1 MVRAFGGVDILINN
15 AGVGGGGPFERWND
29 KGWDW
34 TVGVNLMSVIY
45 GFDIFGRI
53 MAQQGAGHIVSTASI
68 AGMMPL
74 DSSAYSATKFGVVAV
89 SESLREELAPKGV
102 GVSLLCP
109 GFVNTNI
116 IHSHRHLPERF
127 GENLSDG
134 DEVPVDD
141 AALERIKTIS
151 DLIRTGHDP
160 SFVGD
165 LVCDGIL
172 NNHPYIFTDREH
184 EPTIRA
190 RFEGILAAS
199 MSGFSR
205 HHLIGLQ
212 TVASLSGSNQRSRV
226 QPSYAECVRT
236 RYTFFTGSCTSHV
249 QLQPRGHHET
259 IAGFIGFDPA
269 FVVVHIDDAFDQINH
284 AHRKARRAR
293 GACLA
298 RTPKRRH
305 PTLLSG
311 PHSSF
316 CPALSGRH

>member
-1 MVRAFGGVDILINN
+1 MDSLTGKAAFVTGAASGIGLGITEALVAKGARVMMADIDVDELARVSDRLRAEGADVATAIVDVSLREDQQRAADQMVQAFGGVDILINN

-109 GFVNTNI
+109 GFVNTSI

-190 RFEGILAAS
+190 RFEGILAAYE
-199 MSGFSR
+199 R
-205 HHLIGLQ
+205 L
-212 TVASLSGSNQRSRV
+212 
-226 QPSYAECVRT
+226 
-236 RYTFFTGSCTSHV
+236 
-249 QLQPRGHHET
+249 
-259 IAGFIGFDPA
+259 
-269 FVVVHIDDAFDQINH
+269 
-284 AHRKARRAR
+284 
-293 GACLA
+293 
-298 RTPKRRH
+298 
-305 PTLLSG
+305 
-311 PHSSF
+311 
-316 CPALSGRH
+316 

>member
-1 MVRAFGGVDILINN
+1 MDDLNGRAAFVTGAASGIGLGITEALTARGVRVMMVDIDPGELSRAADRLRAEGAGVATAVADVSIRADLQRAADQVVEVFGGVDILINN

-45 GFDIFGRI
+45 GCDILGRM
-53 MAQQGAGHIVSTASI
+53 MAAQGSGHIVSTASI

-102 GVSLLCP
+102 GVSILCP

-134 DEVPVDD
+134 EEVPVDD
-141 AALERIKTIS
+141 AALERIKSIS
-151 DLIRTGHDP
+151 DRIRTGHDP
-160 SFVGD
+160 RYVGD

-172 NNHPYIFTDREH
+172 NNHAYIFTDREH

-190 RFEGILAAS
+190 RFDSILAAYERL
-199 MSGFSR
+199 G
-205 HHLIGLQ
+205 
-212 TVASLSGSNQRSRV
+212 
-226 QPSYAECVRT
+226 
-236 RYTFFTGSCTSHV
+236 
-249 QLQPRGHHET
+249 
-259 IAGFIGFDPA
+259 
-269 FVVVHIDDAFDQINH
+269 
-284 AHRKARRAR
+284 
-293 GACLA
+293 
-298 RTPKRRH
+298 
-305 PTLLSG
+305 
-311 PHSSF
+311 
-316 CPALSGRH
+316 

>member
-1 MVRAFGGVDILINN
+1 MDSLTGKAAFVTGAASGIGLGITEALVAKGARVMMADIDVDELARVSDRLRAEGADVATAIVDVSLREDQQRAADQMVRAFGGVDILINN

-160 SFVGD
+160 RFVGD

-190 RFEGILAAS
+190 RFEGILAAYE
-199 MSGFSR
+199 R
-205 HHLIGLQ
+205 L
-212 TVASLSGSNQRSRV
+212 
-226 QPSYAECVRT
+226 
-236 RYTFFTGSCTSHV
+236 
-249 QLQPRGHHET
+249 
-259 IAGFIGFDPA
+259 
-269 FVVVHIDDAFDQINH
+269 
-284 AHRKARRAR
+284 
-293 GACLA
+293 
-298 RTPKRRH
+298 
-305 PTLLSG
+305 
-311 PHSSF
+311 
-316 CPALSGRH
+316 

>member
-1 MVRAFGGVDILINN
+1 MDSLTGKAAFVTGAASGIGLGITEALVAKGARVMMADIDVDELARVSDRLRAEGADVATAIVDVSLREDQQRAADQMVRAFGGVDILINN

-190 RFEGILAAS
+190 RFEGILAAYE
-199 MSGFSR
+199 R
-205 HHLIGLQ
+205 L
-212 TVASLSGSNQRSRV
+212 
-226 QPSYAECVRT
+226 
-236 RYTFFTGSCTSHV
+236 
-249 QLQPRGHHET
+249 
-259 IAGFIGFDPA
+259 
-269 FVVVHIDDAFDQINH
+269 
-284 AHRKARRAR
+284 
-293 GACLA
+293 
-298 RTPKRRH
+298 
-305 PTLLSG
+305 
-311 PHSSF
+311 
-316 CPALSGRH
+316 

>member
-1 MVRAFGGVDILINN
+1 MDSLTGKAAFVTGAASGIGLGITEALVAKGARVMMADIDVDELARVSDRLRAEGADVATAIVDVSLREDQQRAADQMVQAFGGVDILINN

-190 RFEGILAAS
+190 RFEGILAAYE
-199 MSGFSR
+199 R
-205 HHLIGLQ
+205 L
-212 TVASLSGSNQRSRV
+212 
-226 QPSYAECVRT
+226 
-236 RYTFFTGSCTSHV
+236 
-249 QLQPRGHHET
+249 
-259 IAGFIGFDPA
+259 
-269 FVVVHIDDAFDQINH
+269 
-284 AHRKARRAR
+284 
-293 GACLA
+293 
-298 RTPKRRH
+298 
-305 PTLLSG
+305 
-311 PHSSF
+311 
-316 CPALSGRH
+316 

>member
-1 MVRAFGGVDILINN
+1 MDSLTGKAAFVTGAASGIGLGITEALVAKGARVMMADIDVDELARVSDRLRAEGADVATAIVDVSLREDQQRAADQMVQAFGGVDILINN

-68 AGMMPL
+68 AGMTPL

-141 AALERIKTIS
+141 AAFERIKTIS

-160 SFVGD
+160 RFVGD

-190 RFEGILAAS
+190 RFEGILAAYE
-199 MSGFSR
+199 R
-205 HHLIGLQ
+205 L
-212 TVASLSGSNQRSRV
+212 
-226 QPSYAECVRT
+226 
-236 RYTFFTGSCTSHV
+236 
-249 QLQPRGHHET
+249 
-259 IAGFIGFDPA
+259 
-269 FVVVHIDDAFDQINH
+269 
-284 AHRKARRAR
+284 
-293 GACLA
+293 
-298 RTPKRRH
+298 
-305 PTLLSG
+305 
-311 PHSSF
+311 
-316 CPALSGRH
+316 

>member
-1 MVRAFGGVDILINN
+1 MDSLTGKAAFVTGAASGIGLGITEALVAKGARVMMADIDVDELARVSDRLRAEGADVATAIVDVSLREDQQRAADQMVQAFGGVDILINN

-141 AALERIKTIS
+141 AAFERIKTIS

-160 SFVGD
+160 RFVGD

-190 RFEGILAAS
+190 RFEGILAAYE
-199 MSGFSR
+199 R
-205 HHLIGLQ
+205 L
-212 TVASLSGSNQRSRV
+212 
-226 QPSYAECVRT
+226 
-236 RYTFFTGSCTSHV
+236 
-249 QLQPRGHHET
+249 
-259 IAGFIGFDPA
+259 
-269 FVVVHIDDAFDQINH
+269 
-284 AHRKARRAR
+284 
-293 GACLA
+293 
-298 RTPKRRH
+298 
-305 PTLLSG
+305 
-311 PHSSF
+311 
-316 CPALSGRH
+316 

>member
-1 MVRAFGGVDILINN
+1 MDDLNGRAAFVTGAASGIGLGITEALTARGVRVMMVDIDPGELSRAADRLRAEGADVATAVADVSIRADLQRAADQMVEVFGGVDILINN

-45 GFDIFGRI
+45 GCDILGRM
-53 MAQQGAGHIVSTASI
+53 MAAQGSGHIVSTASI

-102 GVSLLCP
+102 GVSILCP

-134 DEVPVDD
+134 EEVPVDD
-141 AALERIKTIS
+141 AALERIKSIS
-151 DLIRTGHDP
+151 DRIRTGHDP
-160 SFVGD
+160 RYVGD

-172 NNHPYIFTDREH
+172 NNHAYIFTDREH

-190 RFEGILAAS
+190 RFDSILAAYERL
-199 MSGFSR
+199 G
-205 HHLIGLQ
+205 
-212 TVASLSGSNQRSRV
+212 
-226 QPSYAECVRT
+226 
-236 RYTFFTGSCTSHV
+236 
-249 QLQPRGHHET
+249 
-259 IAGFIGFDPA
+259 
-269 FVVVHIDDAFDQINH
+269 
-284 AHRKARRAR
+284 
-293 GACLA
+293 
-298 RTPKRRH
+298 
-305 PTLLSG
+305 
-311 PHSSF
+311 
-316 CPALSGRH
+316 